1 MSSKDVPWTAW
12 IMHMAGSPLFLQEKI
27 NFESR
32 LETYRTRMKTFV
44 ANIEQVRQVGIAG
57 LLRVPLL
64 KLPYSHTPILLGFF
78 LFPAQYV
85 ACQVEEESIR

>member
-44 ANIEQVRQVGIAG
+44 ANIEQVRQGGIAG
-57 LLRVPLL
+57 L
-64 KLPYSHTPILLGFF
+64 
-78 LFPAQYV
+78 
-85 ACQVEEESIR
+85 